1 MWKSSS
7 PTGKAKSLPAK
18 AETIL
23 ILGGTKEAA
32 ALAADLVNTHAD
44 WRIITSLA
52 GRTKEPKPVAGEVR
66 IGGFGGAEGL
76 ADYLRRENVTSLI
89 DATHPFARQI
99 SANAKQAAALTSI
112 PLDIRTRAPWQK
124 QPGDN
129 WVEFLS
135 LEDAR
140 DALPATARV
149 LLALGS
155 QHIAPFASRTDVHFV
170 VRMVDKPDQPLPLP
184 DHELVTGLPGNVEHE
199 TRLLNQH
206 RITHIVCRNSGGA
219 GAYAKIE
226 AARQKSVTVF
236 MIASPDKISA

>member
-1 MWKSSS
+1 MRA
-7 PTGKAKSLPAK
+7 P

-32 ALAADLVNTHAD
+32 ALAADLVDAHPD

-66 IGGFGGAEGL
+66 IGGFGGVDRL
-76 ADYLRRENVTSLI
+76 ADYLRRENVTTLI

-99 SANAKQAAALTSI
+99 SANAIRAAELTGI
-112 PLDIRTRAPWQK
+112 PLEIRTRAPWQK
-124 QPGDN
+124 QPGDD
-129 WVEFLS
+129 WVDFNS

-140 DALPATARV
+140 DALPAGARV

-155 QHIAPFASRTDVHFV
+155 QHIDLFASREDVHFV
-170 VRMVDKPDQPLPLP
+170 VRMVDMPDQPLPLP
-184 DHELVTGLPGNVEHE
+184 DHELVTGLPGNVVHE

-226 AARQKSVTVF
+226 AARQKSATVF
-236 MIASPDKISA
+236 MIVLPAEMSA